1 VPRELTILERIRR
14 GEPDR
19 PTATESVT
27 DRIRSVTANISRILN
42 AREGHA
48 PAQPEYGMPA
58 PSEIVHAFPHAV
70 DRCKRQIQDQLD
82 RYEPRLSDLEVI
94 HLEVETDPL
103 KIYFQLSGKLR
114 TDAGGTWLTLRVVYH
129 PSGRVDIRR

>member
-1 VPRELTILERIRR
+1 MPRELTILERIRR
-14 GEPDR
+14 GEPES

-27 DRIRSVTANISRILN
+27 DRIRSVTANITRILN
-42 AREGHA
+42 AREGNA
-48 PAQPEYGMPA
+48 PAQPAYGMPA

-70 DRCKRQIQDQLD
+70 DRCKRQIQDQLE
-82 RYEPRLSDLEVI
+82 RYEPRLTDFEVI

-103 KIYFQLSGKLR
+103 KIYFQVSGKLR
-114 TDAGGTWLTLRVVYH
+114 TDAGGTWLTLRVIYH

>member
-1 VPRELTILERIRR
+1 MPRELTILERIRR